1 MELTEEQLKERA
13 ETGVTGELKKRMD
26 EWKRRKLEEQRRR
39 WYYED
44 ESGETEAAI
53 ERHRERKHNR

>member
-1 MELTEEQLKERA
+1 MTDEQIKERA

-44 ESGETEAAI
+44 ESGKTEAAI
-53 ERHRERKHNR
+53 ERWKFRGDTNE